1 MRQCWSSS
9 RIGLYGDCY
18 AVFIFLPYIYNFV
31 FFTYELMVKLSVVL
45 LWSGH
50 LQAGKAR
57 GLESGGGSGSVLM
70 VTVWADLPV
79 PVCCSCIEAG
89 FSL

>member
-1 MRQCWSSS
+1 
-9 RIGLYGDCY
+9 
-18 AVFIFLPYIYNFV
+18 
-31 FFTYELMVKLSVVL
+31 MVKLSVVL

-50 LQAGKAR
+50 LQASKGR
-57 GLESGGGSGSVLM
+57 GLDSGGGSGSVVM

-89 FSL
+89 FSFVA